1 MTRGL
6 AVDPLHEGA
15 LHAARADPWLYEM
28 LSLVD
33 GVRIGDARVRG
44 VAAELLHARLAE
56 VPA

>member
-1 MTRGL
+1 MVWTFVAFG
-6 AVDPLHEGA
+6 PLG
-15 LHAARADPWLYEM
+15 PF
-28 LSLVD
+28 SLVD